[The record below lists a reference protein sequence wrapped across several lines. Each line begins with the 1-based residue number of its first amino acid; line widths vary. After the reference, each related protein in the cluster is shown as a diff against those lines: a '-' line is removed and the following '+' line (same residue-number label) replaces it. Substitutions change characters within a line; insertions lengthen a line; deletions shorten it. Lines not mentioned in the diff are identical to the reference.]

1 LHRRANRLNAFR
13 AKDFVEGATE
23 LRVAVM
29 DQQSEVAPFLADLHD
44 EVASLLRDPG
54 TVWVGC
60 GSDELDSAR
69 REREEEEHV
78 DPLQAEGLD
87 REEIARER
95 AGGLLAQK

>member
-1 LHRRANRLNAFR
+1 MTRLRACWGNP
-13 AKDFVEGATE
+13 GA
-23 LRVAVM
+23 
-29 DQQSEVAPFLADLHD
+29 
-44 EVASLLRDPG
+44 
-54 TVWVGC
+54 VWVGC

-95 AGGLLAQK
+95 AGGLLAQE